1 LRARIGFGR
10 IRVLQTFKESSRGD
24 CCTVIIPA
32 VRLTRLEP
40 RQKGAKRRPI
50 MKYVISWRERPAAS
64 AKDYEAAHER
74 VLEIF
79 KDWKMPASFSVLQF
93 VVRIGDYGGYMIVET
108 DKPTDIHYVT
118 SFFAVFEFKVEPV
131 VDVMDAVAVEVKA
144 IEYRKKN
151 FS

>member
-1 LRARIGFGR
+1 MAWSQNARIPTSMDSRSLVGSTDDQHQR
-10 IRVLQTFKESSRGD
+10 EHLRVHLHTNSLSLGD
-24 CCTVIIPA
+24 
-32 VRLTRLEP
+32 
-40 RQKGAKRRPI
+40 
-50 MKYVISWRERPAAS
+50 WRERPAAS
-64 AKDYEAAHER
+64 ARDYEAAHER